1 MQRRHLY
8 STLLSLLF
16 LAFFST
22 KTEAV
27 IIKLEDQEELN
38 TISVIVDSQEEII
51 PGVDLDIIVSDYTDV
66 HGIYQNEDLCKMA
79 FSGNFNDNVV
89 SIECLN
95 DLESS
100 IDGVISTFKYV
111 PYSGDY
117 FFYINQENLDIGNFP
132 LTKVNNI
139 NYSNDL
145 VLKDDEEEQNSENN
159 DKELNPIDNVKN
171 SLNTTLDSILEFLKN
186 YSIYLLEGSVL
197 LILVIILISLLTE
210 KEVNE
215 QEEYHVINSK

>member
-1 MQRRHLY
+1 MQKRYLY
-8 STLLSLLF
+8 STLLGLLF
-16 LAFFST
+16 LTFFAT

-38 TISVIVDSQEEII
+38 TISVIVDSEDEII

-66 HGIYQNEDLCKMA
+66 HGIYHNEDYCKMA
-79 FSGNFNDNVV
+79 FSGESSENLV

-95 DLESS
+95 DLET
-100 IDGVISTFKYV
+100 IVDGVIATFKYI

-132 LTKVNNI
+132 LTAVNNI
-139 NYSNDL
+139 NYSNEII
-145 VLKDDEEEQNSENN
+145 VTEEESVENSE
-159 DKELNPIDNVKN
+159 DSDSAISRKDSVKN
-171 SLNTTLDSILEFLKN
+171 SINTTLERVLEFLRK

-197 LILVIILISLLTE
+197 IILIIILISLLTE
-210 KEVNE
+210 KESENE
-215 QEEYHVINSK
+215 EEYKLVKQ